1 MAFLRMKSN
10 KKFEYQPRYYKGK
23 ESPYKM
29 THRFDSFRS
38 TAQQTRGLK
47 NKLLWALEDLG
58 DKKSS
63 RESNRRVLLIA
74 AILFFV
80 FFWIMGFDFGIFFSS
95 NG

>member
-1 MAFLRMKSN
+1 
-10 KKFEYQPRYYKGK
+10 
-23 ESPYKM
+23 M

-58 DKKSS
+58 DKKTS